1 MYKRQI
7 EGTTV
12 STKYG
17 PIKTDHI
24 LFIASGAFHVVKPSD
39 LLPEL
44 QGRLPVR
51 VELQALSE
59 NDFINI
65 LTETENSLTKQ
76 YSALMKTEGITLIFK
91 DSGIKALAKIA
102 AEINATIENIG
113 ARRLYTILEKVFENL
128 SFSAP
133 DNKEKEIVI
142 DRNFVNDN
150 LDKFVKSSD
159 VSRYVL

>member
-1 MYKRQI
+1 M
-7 EGTTV
+7 
-12 STKYG
+12 
-17 PIKTDHI
+17 
-24 LFIASGAFHVVKPSD
+24 VKPSD

-113 ARRLYTILEKVFENL
+113 ARRLYTCLL
-128 SFSAP
+128 YTSPSP
-133 DNKEKEIVI
+133 RD
-142 DRNFVNDN
+142 
-150 LDKFVKSSD
+150 S
-159 VSRYVL
+159 

>member
-1 MYKRQI
+1 M
-7 EGTTV
+7 
-12 STKYG
+12 
-17 PIKTDHI
+17 
-24 LFIASGAFHVVKPSD
+24 VKPSD

-133 DNKEKEIVI
+133 DNQEKEIVI